1 MSEHQ
6 MLIFAFVV
14 SVKKVI
20 SLINFRDIFHPLY
33 ENDREKFFENGG
45 ISFIVVR
52 DPFERL
58 VSAYLVTFMIN
69 VFTITYILF

>member
-1 MSEHQ
+1 M
-6 MLIFAFVV
+6 
-14 SVKKVI
+14 
-20 SLINFRDIFHPLY
+20 Y

-58 VSAYLVTFMIN
+58 VSAYLVTIMIN
-69 VFTITYILF
+69 VFTFLHYILRIKCLKHISMGPLNGYPLGKYKLT